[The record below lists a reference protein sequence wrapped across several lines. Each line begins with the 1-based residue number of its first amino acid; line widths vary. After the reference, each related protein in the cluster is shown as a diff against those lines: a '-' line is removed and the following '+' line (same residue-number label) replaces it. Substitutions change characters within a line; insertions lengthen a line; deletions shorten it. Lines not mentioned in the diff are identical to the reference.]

1 MVPMGMVAATGSV
14 QVLVQMLMVRK
25 IPLSAPVLPMLL
37 VITIALHPNANVVQR
52 QKSMPVATVLEVV
65 VMVAVVVRTLTVNQC
80 SSP

>member
-1 MVPMGMVAATGSV
+1 MVAAAGSV
-14 QVLVQMLMVRK
+14 QVLVQMLMVEK

-37 VITIALHPNANVVQR
+37 VIMTASHPNANVVQS
-52 QKSMPVATVLEVV
+52 QKRVTVATVLAVV

>member
-1 MVPMGMVAATGSV
+1 MGMVAATGSV

-52 QKSMPVATVLEVV
+52 QKRMTVATVLAVV

>member
-37 VITIALHPNANVVQR
+37 VITIALHPNANVVQS
-52 QKSMPVATVLEVV
+52 QKRVTVATVLDVV